1 MKVVNVI
8 IRENR
13 ALTEKIRTNKQYYLS
28 ISSCGGPF
36 LKISK
41 MSQFFTLSYAA
52 STLEIYLEP
61 EKGAR

>member
-1 MKVVNVI
+1 MKLVNVI

-13 ALTEKIRTNKQYYLS
+13 ALEGEMLTSKLYHLS

-41 MSQFFTLSYAA
+41 MTQFFTLSYAA
-52 STLEIYLEP
+52 STLEKYLQP
-61 EKGAR
+61 ENGAR

>member
-1 MKVVNVI
+1 MKLANVI

-13 ALTEKIRTNKQYYLS
+13 ALEEEMLTSKLYYLS

-41 MSQFFTLSYAA
+41 MTQFFTLSYAA
-52 STLEIYLEP
+52 STLEKYLQP
-61 EKGAR
+61 ENGAR